1 MRRYKIDEKEFS
13 DINITPF
20 TDVVLVLL
28 IIFMITSPF
37 LITGSYK
44 VKLPQSTNSETD
56 ISKGVEV
63 YLTEN
68 NEVMINGKAIQF
80 LDIPWN
86 VKNEFESKGTKDVII
101 KADKNVR
108 HGSFVKLLD
117 ELKKAGAVKLLI
129 STTRIEAKSQ

>member
-13 DINITPF
+13 EINITPF

-44 VKLPQSTNSETD
+44 VKLPQSTNSQTD
-56 ISKGVEV
+56 VSKGVEV
-63 YLTEN
+63 YMNEN
-68 NEVMINGKAIQF
+68 NEIIIDKKTVN
-80 LDIPWN
+80 LEDVPWN
-86 VKNEFESKGTKDVII
+86 LKNQFERLGTKDVII

-108 HGSFVKLLD
+108 HGSFIKLLD
-117 ELKKAGAVKLLI
+117 ELKKAGAVKFLI
-129 STTRIEAKSQ
+129 STTRIDVNSP

>member
-13 DINITPF
+13 EINITPF

-56 ISKGVEV
+56 VSKGVEV

-68 NEVMINGKAIQF
+68 NEVMINNKVIQ
-80 LDIPWN
+80 LQDVQWN
-86 VKNEFESKGTKDVII
+86 VKNEFESLGTKDVII

-108 HGSFVKLLD
+108 HGSFIQLLD
-117 ELKKAGAVKLLI
+117 ELKKAGAIKLLI
-129 STTRIEAKSQ
+129 STTRIETKSE

>member
-1 MRRYKIDEKEFS
+1 MRRYKLDEKEFS
-13 DINITPF
+13 EINITPF

-44 VKLPQSTNSETD
+44 VKLPKSTNSQTD
-56 ISKGVEV
+56 VNKGVEV
-63 YLTEN
+63 YLTEAGELFIDN
-68 NEVMINGKAIQF
+68 NSIPFQ
-80 LDIPWN
+80 DIAWRL
-86 VKNEFESKGTKDVII
+86 KNEFESLGTKDVII

-108 HGSFVKLLD
+108 HGSFILLLD

-129 STTRIEAKSQ
+129 STTRIETKSP

>member
-13 DINITPF
+13 EINITPF

-37 LITGSYK
+37 LIMGSYK

-56 ISKGVEV
+56 VSRGVEV

-68 NEVMINGKAIQF
+68 NEVMIDGRSIQF
-80 LDIPWN
+80 QDVPWKL
-86 VKNEFESKGTKDVII
+86 KNEFESKGTKDVII

-129 STTRIEAKSQ
+129 STTRVETETP

>member
-13 DINITPF
+13 EINITPF

-56 ISKGVEV
+56 MSKGVEV

-68 NEVMINGKAIQF
+68 NEVLINSRVIQ
-80 LDIPWN
+80 LQDVQWN
-86 VKNEFESKGTKDVII
+86 VKNEFESLGTKDVII

-108 HGSFVKLLD
+108 HGSFIQLLD

-129 STTRIEAKSQ
+129 STTRIETKSQ

>member
-13 DINITPF
+13 EINITPF

-56 ISKGVEV
+56 MSKGVEV

-68 NEVMINGKAIQF
+68 NEVLINSKVIQ
-80 LDIPWN
+80 LQDVQWN
-86 VKNEFESKGTKDVII
+86 VKNEFESLGTKDVII
-101 KADKNVR
+101 KADKNVK
-108 HGSFVKLLD
+108 HGSFIQLLD

-129 STTRIEAKSQ
+129 STTRFETKSQ

>member
-13 DINITPF
+13 EINITPF

-56 ISKGVEV
+56 MTKGVEV
-63 YLTEN
+63 YLTEK
-68 NEVMINGKAIQF
+68 NEVMINNKIIQMQ
-80 LDIPWN
+80 DVQWN
-86 VKNEFESKGTKDVII
+86 MKNEFESLDTKDVII
-101 KADKNVR
+101 KADKNVK
-108 HGSFVKLLD
+108 HGSFIQLLD

-129 STTRIEAKSQ
+129 STTRIEIKSQ

>member
-13 DINITPF
+13 EINITPF

-44 VKLPQSTNSETD
+44 VKLPQSINSETD
-56 ISKGVEV
+56 VSKGVEV

-68 NEVMINGKAIQF
+68 NEVMINNKVIQ
-80 LDIPWN
+80 LQDVQWN
-86 VKNEFESKGTKDVII
+86 VKNEFESLGTKDVII

-108 HGSFVKLLD
+108 HGSFIQLLD
-117 ELKKAGAVKLLI
+117 ELKKAGAIKLLI
-129 STTRIEAKSQ
+129 STTRIETKSE